1 MMREDT
7 LDWKAGEW
15 SSLKFYKLNSPSNI
29 RDECCRCLRKPT
41 RKSEDR
47 IAPTANFIVDRVAGI
62 AKCVQ
67 PVPQLVV
74 PTTTNDRHDIDSVE
88 HLPKPVRA
96 YGEHEEPTEVA

>member
-1 MMREDT
+1 MSKETDSRRR
-7 LDWKAGEW
+7 GSH
-15 SSLKFYKLNSPSNI
+15 SS
-29 RDECCRCLRKPT
+29 D
-41 RKSEDR
+41 
-47 IAPTANFIVDRVAGI
+47 ANFIVDRVAGI